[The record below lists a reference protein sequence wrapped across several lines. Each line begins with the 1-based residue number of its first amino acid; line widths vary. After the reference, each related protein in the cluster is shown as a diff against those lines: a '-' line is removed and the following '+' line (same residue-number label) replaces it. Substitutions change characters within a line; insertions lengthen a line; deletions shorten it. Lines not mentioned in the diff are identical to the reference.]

1 MQEEAVLCQPQMVAI
16 VAVTAVLFPPTA
28 CERIMVIQLQ
38 VGAARTRR
46 LSLVSYQTL
55 FHWTDFWNT
64 WTRQRKSLCVVLLYV
79 RNIDKVF
86 FFFLF

>member
-1 MQEEAVLCQPQMVAI
+1 MREEAVLCQPQMVAI

-55 FHWTDFWNT
+55 FHWTDFFF
-64 WTRQRKSLCVVLLYV
+64 LVG
-79 RNIDKVF
+79 F
-86 FFFLF
+86 FFGENELVGGNLCAWFYFMLET

>member
-28 CERIMVIQLQ
+28 CERVMVIQLQ

-55 FHWTDFWNT
+55 FHWTDFWS
-64 WTRQRKSLCVVLLYV
+64 K
-79 RNIDKVF
+79 
-86 FFFLF
+86 